1 MWRTTDLGS
10 STRKLRPEEDAY
22 VSRSFGVLLSRV
34 LGTLHVDLGAHRSS
48 VFLAGSGR
56 SGTTWVAEVINH
68 RNGYRLVFEP
78 FHPGRVDVCRG
89 FRRKQYLRPDDRRE
103 EYLGPARRIL
113 TGGLSSP
120 WTGRF
125 NRKLVARR
133 RLIKE
138 IRANLLLG
146 WMGENFPGMPIVLL
160 LRHPCAVVA
169 SRLALGWRDNL
180 WETMEQ
186 KELVEDFLLSV
197 EAEVREA
204 RGAFERHVFSW
215 CIENYVP
222 LRQFGAGEIHLSF
235 YENFLVHPEDEVRRL
250 FAFLGED
257 LDRRVWRALSR
268 PSPLSLRGMSP
279 SVDAWRSSV
288 SDSELERAMEILGLF
303 GLDRVYGEGAM
314 PDPSGAHAMM
324 MGGD

>member
-1 MWRTTDLGS
+1 MRRTTDL
-10 STRKLRPEEDAY
+10 DAY
-22 VSRSFGVLLSRV
+22 ESRVGAPLSRV
-34 LGTLHVDLGAHRSS
+34 LGTLHVDLGDHRNS

-56 SGTTWVAEVINH
+56 SGTTWVAEIINY
-68 RNGYRLVFEP
+68 RNGYRLIFEP
-78 FHPGRVDVCRG
+78 FHPGKVDICG
-89 FRRKQYLRPDDRRE
+89 SFRRKQYLRPDDRRE
-103 EYLGPARRIL
+103 AYLGPARRIL
-113 TGGLSSP
+113 TGGLRSP
-120 WTGRF
+120 WTDRF

-133 RLIKE
+133 RLIKD

-180 WETMEQ
+180 SETMEQ
-186 KELVEDFLLSV
+186 EELVEDFLLPV
-197 EAEVREA
+197 EAEIRDA

-222 LRQFGAGEIHLSF
+222 LRQFGPREIHLSF
-235 YENFLVHPEDEVRRL
+235 YENFLVHPEDELRRL
-250 FAFLGED
+250 FAFLSED
-257 LDRRVWRALSR
+257 FDGRVWRALSR
-268 PSPLSLRGMSP
+268 PSPLSRRGEGP
-279 SVDAWRSSV
+279 SLDAWRRSV
-288 SDSELERAMEILGLF
+288 TDAQLERAVEILGLF

-324 MGGD
+324 VGGARG